1 MRDGETESE
10 SDTHGNQ
17 CQRAVESVGPHHFAV
32 FLVDPD
38 QRVEEEI
45 AGDQRNDRR
54 VGVIS
59 RWLFL
64 QFAEQFC
71 VNRGH
76 KRRDCSVNR
85 SCAERRQDQQD
96 DPRDRAAE
104 AGNGQAGYYSDS

>member
-1 MRDGETESE
+1 MRDGEAEGE
-10 SDTHGNQ
+10 SDTHRDQ

-38 QRVEEEI
+38 QRIEEQV
-45 AGDQRNDRR
+45 AGDQGYDRR
-54 VGVIS
+54 VSVIS
-59 RWLFL
+59 GWLFL
-64 QFAEQFC
+64 HFAEQFR
-71 VNRGH
+71 VNGGH
-76 KRRDCSVNR
+76 KGRGCSVNR